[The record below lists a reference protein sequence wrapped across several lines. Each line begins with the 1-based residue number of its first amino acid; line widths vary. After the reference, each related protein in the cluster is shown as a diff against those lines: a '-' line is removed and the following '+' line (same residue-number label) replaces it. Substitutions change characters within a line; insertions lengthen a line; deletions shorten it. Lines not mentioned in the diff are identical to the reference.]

1 MADTPA
7 FEKTFLIV
15 PFAQKDR
22 AKALGAKWDADAKKW
37 YADSQEAYDALEEWH
52 PHPFELSAQ
61 QRADALYKRAREL
74 EHEADTLLA
83 QDLADKRAKFEAQK
97 KKKKSR
103 FPEVTEFTYADKL
116 DTSKPVDERT
126 AVINVSVPER
136 HRVPMRQTPEEY
148 YAERGP
154 FGPAWGSCY
163 AGD

>member
-1 MADTPA
+1 MADTTP
-7 FEKTFLIV
+7 FQKTFLIV

-22 AKALGAKWDADAKKW
+22 AKELGAKWDADAKKW
-37 YADSQEAYDALEEWH
+37 YADTKETYDALEEW
-52 PHPFELSAQ
+52 HPFELSAQ

-83 QDLADKRAKFEAQK
+83 KDMADKRAKFEAQK
-97 KKKKSR
+97 EKKKSKH
-103 FPEVTEFTYADKL
+103 PEVTEHTWAGKL
-116 DTSKPVDERT
+116 DASKPVEEREY
-126 AVINVSVPER
+126 VINVSVPER